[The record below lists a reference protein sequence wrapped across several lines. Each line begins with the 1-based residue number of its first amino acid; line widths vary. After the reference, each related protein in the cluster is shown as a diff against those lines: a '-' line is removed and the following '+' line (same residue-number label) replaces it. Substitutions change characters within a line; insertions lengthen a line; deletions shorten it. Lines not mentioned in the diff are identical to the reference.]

1 MPRGFEEGLKMVDKN
16 YDKLKSNVN
25 EFRKNL
31 KWDLIARQHLDIY
44 KNILDVKKDKDEHN
58 KLISLEPAKLKPI
71 K

>member
-1 MPRGFEEGLKMVDKN
+1 MGCYSK
-16 YDKLKSNVN
+16 
-25 EFRKNL
+25 
-31 KWDLIARQHLDIY
+31 QHFDIY